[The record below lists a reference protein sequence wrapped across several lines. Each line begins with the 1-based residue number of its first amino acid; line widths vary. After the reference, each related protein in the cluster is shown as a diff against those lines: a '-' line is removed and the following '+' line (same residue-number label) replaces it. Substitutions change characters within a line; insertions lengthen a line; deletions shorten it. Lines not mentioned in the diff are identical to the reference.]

1 MLVDLLCGENGSA
14 TLDAVVRAPMPSLGK
29 ENKLDESHPAAPDLA
44 SALLHM
50 LNSRKLSGLE
60 RGATLGGGD
69 KSNLLP
75 IISVENI
82 DVYVS
87 A

>member
-1 MLVDLLCGENGSA
+1 LLSGENGLA
-14 TLDAVVRAPMPSLGK
+14 AVDDVARKPVPSLGK
-29 ENKLDESHPAAPDLA
+29 ENKLDESHPAPDWV

-50 LNSRKLSGLE
+50 LNSRRLSGLE
-60 RGATLGGGD
+60 RGAILGGGD
-69 KSNLLP
+69 GSNAFP